1 MKKYI
6 VISLSILIVCLLAVG
21 AAKAEVVVTGYS
33 LSFERK
39 EVIQLLNVGKD
50 NPELAPLAET
60 ISKDPFASYYSK
72 NIPIEERNKYVYDL
86 VDFLDELKLP
96 QTKVCFEQ
104 ITYTAD
110 TGHAGAG
117 YIVIWCVDVKYELY
131 IPSTDEYENFSGGRE
146 YDCEPKQIGEILLYE
161 SKENPTV
168 NNQGETDYSWEGNL
182 ELNGYRF
189 KCYSRRSSCDEK
201 EMLRILQGAPIY
213 TLRESYASLGHDPD
227 QEIYVPQELTP
238 DVTPSPTNV
247 PTSEPTIDTVQGVRG
262 WKIIHW
268 ACAVVSITA
277 IAVAAI
283 VVIKKHN

>member
-6 VISLSILIVCLLAVG
+6 VIFLSVFIMCLLAVDV
-21 AAKAEVVVTGYS
+21 AKADIVVTGYS
-33 LSFERK
+33 LNFKRK

-86 VDFLDELKLP
+86 VDFLDDLKLP
-96 QTKVCFEQ
+96 HTRYGFKK

-110 TGHAGAG
+110 TGYVGEG
-117 YIVIWCVDVKYELY
+117 CILIWYTDVRYELY
-131 IPSTDEYENFSGGRE
+131 IPSTDEYEIFSGGRE
-146 YDCEPKQIGEILLYE
+146 YDCEPRQIGEILLYE

-168 NNQGETDYSWEGNL
+168 DSEGKTKYSWEGYL

-189 KCYSRRSSCDEK
+189 KCYSRRKSYDEK
-201 EMLRILQGAPIY
+201 MVLRFLQEASIY

-227 QEIYVPQELTP
+227 QEVYVPQESTP
-238 DVTPSPTNV
+238 DVTPSPTSI
-247 PTSEPTIDTVQGVRG
+247 PTPAATIDTTQGDRE

-268 ACAVVSITA
+268 SCAGVSITA
-277 IAVAAI
+277 VVVAVI
-283 VVIKKHN
+283 VVIKKKC